1 MKRAAPY
8 LLALAL
14 SGCAADF
21 AGLRT
26 QPTPPPPGTAERL
39 LASIARFRSLDE
51 VALATET
58 ARMRPLAQVPGGDF
72 ARVET
77 ALLLMLALA
86 ADESEILS
94 LLAPIMRV
102 DSPAEPDLRAMA
114 GFLQVMAV
122 ERRTLKENTVTAQAK
137 AREERREAQSQRAR
151 AEAQQERA
159 DRLQQKLDALT
170 NLEKSLAKR
179 RQSDDP
185 NRRPR

>member
-1 MKRAAPY
+1 
-8 LLALAL
+8 
-14 SGCAADF
+14 
-21 AGLRT
+21 
-26 QPTPPPPGTAERL
+26 
-39 LASIARFRSLDE
+39 
-51 VALATET
+51 
-58 ARMRPLAQVPGGDF
+58 
-72 ARVET
+72 
-77 ALLLMLALA
+77 
-86 ADESEILS
+86 
-94 LLAPIMRV
+94 
-102 DSPAEPDLRAMA
+102 
-114 GFLQVMAV
+114 MAV